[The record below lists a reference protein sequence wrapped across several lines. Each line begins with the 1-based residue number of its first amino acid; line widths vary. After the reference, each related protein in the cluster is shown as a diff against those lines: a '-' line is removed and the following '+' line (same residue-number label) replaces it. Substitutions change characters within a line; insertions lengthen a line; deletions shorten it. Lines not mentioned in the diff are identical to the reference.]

1 MEVELLDKEGEEEE
15 VQRGV
20 DDSKHQHNRPV
31 GLIDA
36 QDQVGDHDV
45 DDAACSRSGHG
56 EDLEQD
62 QEDAGKNRVND
73 KEHGS
78 GKDKEEVHGLGHA
91 GEHGGDDQRDDNG
104 LGLILVPLV
113 GGDDKGEADAD
124 VGPQIVEGVAVEVG
138 AIGEGLTRHCHLG
151 NTDGIGA
158 GDNLT
163 TQRKGATHIG
173 ELERGVDEVVQ
184 TGGNEQLVEHAVDKQ
199 TDVARLLN
207 DAGNGG
213 DGTLNRRPNDAEA
226 SAHDPGDDDHDQ
238 ERKANAREHRKGNG
252 ELLVRV
258 LVEHGAGDATENDA
272 AEHAGIEH
280 LDAHNGGLAGSGKAE
295 HAARIGKRAGGVE
308 HDVVS
313 LQEQEERHQGDQRS
327 MALVLLC
334 HGAGDAHA
342 EQNREVVDDKHQRLV
357 DNGAHKLERT
367 GAQYGDQSANGLVGQ
382 NDAHNE
388 QDAGNRE
395 IHHRLDDRLREHLQ
409 RRFEIELLFCGHSG
423 TPLPFPQIKT
433 DVPWTRP

>member
-1 MEVELLDKEGEEEE
+1 M
-15 VQRGV
+15 
-20 DDSKHQHNRPV
+20 
-31 GLIDA
+31 
-36 QDQVGDHDV
+36 
-45 DDAACSRSGHG
+45 
-56 EDLEQD
+56 
-62 QEDAGKNRVND
+62 
-73 KEHGS
+73 
-78 GKDKEEVHGLGHA
+78 
-91 GEHGGDDQRDDNG
+91 
-104 LGLILVPLV
+104 
-113 GGDDKGEADAD
+113 
-124 VGPQIVEGVAVEVG
+124 
-138 AIGEGLTRHCHLG
+138 
-151 NTDGIGA
+151 
-158 GDNLT
+158 
-163 TQRKGATHIG
+163 
-173 ELERGVDEVVQ
+173 VQ

-226 SAHDPGDDDHDQ
+226 SAHDPGNDDHDQ

-258 LVEHGAGDATENDA
+258 LVEHGTGDATKDDA
-272 AEHAGIEH
+272 TKHAGIEH
-280 LDAHNGGLAGSGKAE
+280 LDAHNGALAGSGKTE

-334 HGAGDAHA
+334 HGAGDANA
-342 EQNREVVDDKHQRLV
+342 EQNRKVVDDKHQRLI

-367 GAQYGDQSANGLVGQ
+367 GAQYGDQSADGLVGQ
-382 NDAHNE
+382 NDAHDE

-433 DVPWTRP
+433 DVPWARP